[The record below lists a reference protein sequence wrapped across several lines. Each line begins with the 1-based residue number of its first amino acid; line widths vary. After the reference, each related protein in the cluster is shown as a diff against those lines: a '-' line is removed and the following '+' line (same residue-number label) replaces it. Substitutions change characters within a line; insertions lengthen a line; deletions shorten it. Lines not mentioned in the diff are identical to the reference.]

1 MPTTS
6 RTVAAHLLSATSRDR
21 FRHLLTLASPHAV
34 CQWHEAEAAQA
45 QLWLLD
51 ASSTIPAGA
60 QPPLCV
66 ICIGPAVPEQT
77 PPACWL
83 TRLGDGHTAADL
95 ADVLDRAAMF
105 LTDWEAW
112 QASQRA
118 RVPLAAAP
126 PASPALQRW
135 RLRAWPS
142 LGAPY
147 DTGPHLRAL
156 ALLSREAVTVEQIGR
171 HAGLEHARV
180 LQLLAELQRRGLVR
194 RTREPAHRCAP
205 AAAPTAL
212 PVSSPLSAP
221 VSSAVSSPLAW
232 ATARPA
238 SAPPAQPIRQ
248 WIPQS
253 ITQPIPQSTTWPTA
267 PLAPAA
273 ALSRRARA
281 HASGVVGCPG
291 PVPAG
296 LARRLSSW
304 VGSQGC
310 GR

>member
-21 FRHLLTLASPHAV
+21 FRHLLTLASLHAV
-34 CQWHEAEAAQA
+34 CKWHEAEAAQA

-60 QPPLCV
+60 QHPLCV

-112 QASQRA
+112 QAGQRA
-118 RVPLAAAP
+118 RVPPAAAP
-126 PASPALQRW
+126 PASPVLERW

-147 DTGPHLRAL
+147 DTGPYLRAL

-194 RTREPAHRCAP
+194 RAREPAHRCAP
-205 AAAPTAL
+205 AAALTAL
-212 PVSSPLSAP
+212 QR
-221 VSSAVSSPLAW
+221 SSAVSSPLDW

-238 SAPPAQPIRQ
+238 SASPAQPIKQ
-248 WIPQS
+248 SIPQS
-253 ITQPIPQSTTWPTA
+253 IPQPTTWPTA